1 MINYD
6 RNIKQ
11 LIKLYIRAEKRL
23 INIISIKTVKGQV
36 TDFYESLLKQVKLE
50 LMKLQVKTSNL
61 SKDIVKELY
70 LEAYEKSLELLEIA
84 NIKDGFISLHTDAIN
99 ILTENLV
106 NNFSEINNQVGRKI
120 EDTIRDIGL
129 TNTQLKFAT
138 GQTIKE
144 LQKELKEALINEG
157 IGGITDKR
165 GRVIPFVVYAELLAR
180 SIVAETQNTSILNVA
195 KEYNKDLV
203 IMSEHKSACPVCQK
217 YEGKIY
223 SISGKYEQYPKLNT
237 IPGFNLGYNNIH
249 PRCRH
254 RLSLYISKYTDKK

>member
-1 MINYD
+1 MKPYD
-6 RNIKQ
+6 RKIKQ

-23 INIISIKTVKGQV
+23 INIISTKTVKGQV
-36 TDFYESLLKQVKLE
+36 TDFYRALLKEVKIE
-50 LMKLQVKTSNL
+50 LMKLQVQTSKL

-70 LEAYEKSLELLEIA
+70 LDAYEKSLELLEIA
-84 NIKDGFISLHTDAIN
+84 NIKDGFTSLHTDAID

-106 NNFSEINNQVGRKI
+106 NNFSEVNNQVGRKI
-120 EDTIRDIGL
+120 EDTIREIGL
-129 TNTQLKFAT
+129 TNAQLKFAT

-144 LQKELKEALINEG
+144 LQKELRETLVNEG

-165 GRVIPFVVYAELLAR
+165 GRVIPFTVYAELLAR

-195 KEYNKDLV
+195 KEYKKDLV
-203 IMSEHKSACPVCQK
+203 IMSEHKSACSVCQK

-223 SISGKYEQYPKLNT
+223 SISGDDKRYPKLNT
-237 IPGFNLGYNNIH
+237 IPGFNKGYNNIH

-254 RLSLYISKYTDKK
+254 RISVYIEKYN

>member
-1 MINYD
+1 MKSYD
-6 RNIKQ
+6 RKIKQ

-23 INIISIKTVKGQV
+23 INIISTKTVKGQV
-36 TDFYESLLKQVKLE
+36 TDFYRALLKEVKIE
-50 LMKLQVKTSNL
+50 LIKLQVQTSKL

-70 LEAYEKSLELLEIA
+70 LEAYEKSLELLEVA
-84 NIKDGFISLHTDAIN
+84 NVKDGFTSLHTDAIK

-106 NNFSEINNQVGRKI
+106 NNFSEVNNQVGRKI

-129 TNTQLKFAT
+129 TNASMKFAT

-144 LQKELKEALINEG
+144 LQKELRESLINKG

-165 GRVIPFVVYAELLAR
+165 GRVINFVVYADLLAR

-223 SISGKYEQYPKLNT
+223 SISGNDKRYTKLNT
-237 IPGFNLGYNNIH
+237 IPGFNKGYNNIH

-254 RLSLYISKYTDKK
+254 RISVYIEKYN

>member
-1 MINYD
+1 MSNYD
-6 RNIKQ
+6 RKIKQ

-23 INIISIKTVKGQV
+23 INIISTKTVKGQV
-36 TDFYESLLKQVKLE
+36 TDFYESLLKQVKIE
-50 LMKLQVKTSNL
+50 LMKLQVQTSKL
-61 SKDIVKELY
+61 SKNIVEELY
-70 LEAYEKSLELLEIA
+70 LEAYEKSLNLLEIT
-84 NIKDGFISLHTDAIN
+84 NVRDSFTSLHTDAIE
-99 ILTENLV
+99 ILTENLI
-106 NNFSEINNQVGRKI
+106 NNFSEVNNQVGRKI

-144 LQKELKEALINEG
+144 LQKELREALVNKG

-165 GRVIPFVVYAELLAR
+165 GRVIPFVVYADLLAR
-180 SIVAETQNTSILNVA
+180 SIVSETQNTSILNVA

-203 IMSEHKSACPVCQK
+203 KMTEHKTACPVCQK

-223 SISGKYEQYPKLNT
+223 SISGKDKRYPELNT
-237 IPGFNLGYNNIH
+237 IPGFNKGYNNIH

-254 RLSLYISKYTDKK
+254 RISVYIEKYN

>member
-1 MINYD
+1 MSNYD
-6 RNIKQ
+6 RKIKQ

-23 INIISIKTVKGQV
+23 INIISSKTVKGQV
-36 TDFYESLLKQVKLE
+36 TDFYRALLKEVKIE
-50 LMKLQVKTSNL
+50 LMKLQVQTSKL
-61 SKDIVKELY
+61 SKDIVEELY
-70 LEAYEKSLELLEIA
+70 IEAYKKSLELLEIS
-84 NIKDGFISLHTDAIN
+84 NIKDGFTSLHTDAIE

-106 NNFSEINNQVGRKI
+106 NNFSEVNNQVGRKI
-120 EDTIRDIGL
+120 EGTIRDIGL
-129 TNTQLKFAT
+129 TNAQLKFAT

-144 LQKELKEALINEG
+144 FQKELREALINEG

-165 GRVIPFVVYAELLAR
+165 GRVIPFVVYADLLAR

-203 IMSEHKSACPVCQK
+203 KMTEHKTACPVCQK

-223 SISGKYEQYPKLNT
+223 SISGKDKRYPKLST
-237 IPGFNLGYNNIH
+237 IPGFNKGYNNIH

-254 RLSLYISKYTDKK
+254 RISVYIEKYN

>member
-1 MINYD
+1 MKYYD
-6 RNIKQ
+6 RKINQ

-23 INIISIKTVKGQV
+23 INIISTKTVKGQV

-50 LMKLQVKTSNL
+50 LMKLQIQTSKL

-84 NIKDGFISLHTDAIN
+84 NVKDGFTSLHTDAIN

-106 NNFSEINNQVGRKI
+106 NNFSEVNNQVGRKI

-129 TNTQLKFAT
+129 TNAQLKFAT

-144 LQKELKEALINEG
+144 LQNELKESLIDKG

-165 GRVIPFVVYAELLAR
+165 GRVIPFTVYAELLAR
-180 SIVAETQNTSILNVA
+180 SIIAETQNTSVLNVA
-195 KEYNKDLV
+195 KEYEKDLV
-203 IMSEHKSACPVCQK
+203 KMTEHKTACPTCQK

-223 SISGKYEQYPKLNT
+223 SISGKDKRYPKLKT
-237 IPGFNLGYNNIH
+237 IPGFNKGYNNIH

-254 RLSLYISKYTDKK
+254 RISVYIEKYN

>member
-1 MINYD
+1 MSSYD
-6 RNIKQ
+6 KKIKQ
-11 LIKLYIRAEKRL
+11 LIKLYMRAEKRL
-23 INIISIKTVKGQV
+23 INIISTKAVKGQV
-36 TDFYESLLKQVKLE
+36 TDFYRALLKEVKIE
-50 LMKLQVKTSNL
+50 LMKLQVKTSKL
-61 SKDIVKELY
+61 SKDIVEELY

-84 NIKDGFISLHTDAIN
+84 NVKDGFSSLHTDAIK

-106 NNFSEINNQVGRKI
+106 NNFSEVNNQVGRKI

-129 TNTQLKFAT
+129 TNAQLKFAT

-144 LQKELKEALINEG
+144 LQKELREALVNEG

-165 GRVIPFVVYAELLAR
+165 GRVIPFVVYADLLAR

-203 IMSEHKSACPVCQK
+203 KMTEHKTACPVCQR
-217 YEGKIY
+217 YEVKIY
-223 SISGKYEQYPKLNT
+223 SISGKDKRYPKLST
-237 IPGFNLGYNNIH
+237 IPGFNKGYNNIH

-254 RLSLYISKYTDKK
+254 RISIYIEKYN

>member
-1 MINYD
+1 MIKYD
-6 RNIKQ
+6 KKIKQ

-23 INIISIKTVKGQV
+23 INIISTKTVKGQV

-50 LMKLQVKTSNL
+50 LMKLQVKTSKL

-84 NIKDGFISLHTDAIN
+84 NIKDGFTSLHADAID

-106 NNFSEINNQVGRKI
+106 NNFSEVNNQVGRKI
-120 EDTIRDIGL
+120 EDTIREIGL
-129 TNTQLKFAT
+129 TNAQLKFAT

-144 LQKELKEALINEG
+144 LQKELREALINEG

-165 GRVIPFVVYAELLAR
+165 GRVIPFTVYAELLAR

-195 KEYNKDLV
+195 KEYKKDLV

-223 SISGKYEQYPKLNT
+223 SISGDDKRYPKLNT
-237 IPGFNLGYNNIH
+237 IPGFNKGYNNIH

-254 RLSLYISKYTDKK
+254 RISVYIEKYN